1 MMLKTV
7 LWNVLGVSK
16 MDFSVFCDET
26 LPDLFT
32 TKKEHSK
39 RLMIGSL
46 WIETE
51 LKNKIKEEIR
61 NLRLKHNCWGEIKWT
76 KVSLSQEKFYLE
88 LIDLFFSYGLQM
100 RFRAISVNP
109 KEINWTQHNND
120 KELGFYKFY
129 YFLLHKWLVDFNQ
142 YSIFCDS
149 KVNRDLS
156 RLKVLREVLE
166 ISNRNINLKQVQ
178 ALPSKEVVLIQ
189 LSDFLLGATSSA
201 MNKIVHTNQ
210 SKIKVIKYLEKHLD
224 KSIGKTSLNEKKFNI
239 FSINLNG
246 GW

>member
-1 MMLKTV
+1 
-7 LWNVLGVSK
+7 
-16 MDFSVFCDET
+16 MDFTIFCDET

-32 TKKEHSK
+32 TKKQYNK
-39 RLMIGSL
+39 KLMIGSL

-51 LKNKIKEEIR
+51 LKEDTKEQIKL
-61 NLRLKHNCWGEIKWT
+61 LRKKHNCWGEIKWT
-76 KVSLSQEKFYLE
+76 KVSLSKEAFYLE

-100 RFRAISVNP
+100 RFRAICIDP
-109 KEINWTQHNND
+109 KEINWALHNND

-129 YFLLHKWLVDFNQ
+129 YFLLHKWFVDFNE
-142 YSIFCDS
+142 YAIFCDS

-156 RLKVLREVLE
+156 RLKVLHKILE
-166 ISNRNINLKQVQ
+166 TSNRNINLKNVQ

-189 LSDFLLGATSSA
+189 LADFLLGATSSVINETIHS
-201 MNKIVHTNQ
+201 NK

-224 KSIGKTSLNEKKFNI
+224 RSIAPTSINEKKFNI
-239 FSINLNG
+239 FNINLEG